1 MIFSISENTCNKYF
15 YFKKYLFMNIILIM
29 KFLNK
34 WNKNVLHHDK
44 RNTFCSIQIMRK
56 GTRRRHKF
64 IFLQKKIFSIPENT
78 CNKYFYCKKYFFMKF
93 FNKWNKNVLHY
104 DKRDALCSIEI
115 MRRGT
120 RKRYKFI
127 FLLFFLQQVVVLTK
141 GR

>member
-15 YFKKYLFMNIILIM
+15 YFKKYHFMKIILIIKS
-29 KFLNK
+29 KFFNK
-34 WNKNVLHHDK
+34 WIRNVLHYDK
-44 RNTFCSIQIMRK
+44 RDAFCSIEIMIK
-56 GTRRRHKF
+56 GTRRRCKF
-64 IFLQKKIFSIPENT
+64 IFLCKRIFSIPENT

-127 FLLFFLQQVVVLTK
+127 FLLFFLQ
-141 GR
+141 